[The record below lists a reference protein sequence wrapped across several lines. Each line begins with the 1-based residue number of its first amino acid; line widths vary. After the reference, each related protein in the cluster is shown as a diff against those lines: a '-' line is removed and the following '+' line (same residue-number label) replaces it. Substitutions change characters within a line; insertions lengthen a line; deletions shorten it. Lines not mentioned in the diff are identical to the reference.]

1 MLSTRKLRLAGILVV
16 LALVGIVA
24 ASATA
29 KTTVRKATTS
39 MTIWVDS
46 PQKPA
51 IDQSASA
58 WSAGKGV
65 NVTVLV
71 HAFGGIRD
79 DLKTVTPDNAPDIII
94 GPHDWVGDLATNGLI
109 EPLYPK
115 KSTLAQFPSYALNAF
130 SYGTAVKKLYGAPYG
145 LENVGLIVNTGL
157 VKVPTTFAQL
167 ESEALAFK
175 HKASGNIAIAVPQ
188 GSGGD
193 AYHMYPFFSGLGG
206 YVFGRNK
213 AGNLDPSNIG
223 VANSKFLK
231 NAGLIDKWNKE
242 GLINSK
248 IAYNDAKNAFLKK
261 QAAFWITGP
270 WESDTLK
277 SSGIKFKIVQMPK
290 IVFQSVPFLGVQGMM
305 VTKYST
311 AHGVDSLAKDF
322 VSNYMMQPAAQLSLA
337 NANGRAPANL
347 VAAKK
352 YSDPVLSA
360 FGKAGAGGVP
370 MPNIPQMGAV
380 WSELGGAWVK
390 ATKGTGAVPA
400 KTAFRTAA
408 RNIANKIG

>member
-1 MLSTRKLRLAGILVV
+1 MVSTRKLRLAGILVV
-16 LALVGIVA
+16 LALVGVLATTA
-24 ASATA
+24 AA
-29 KTTVRKATTS
+29 KTTRTHGTTI
-39 MTIWVDS
+39 TVWVDS

-51 IDQSASA
+51 IDASAAA
-58 WSAGKGV
+58 WSAGKGITV
-65 NVTVLV
+65 NVLV

-79 DLKTVTPDNAPDIII
+79 DLKTVSPDNAPDIII

-115 KSTLAQFPSYALNAF
+115 KATLSQFPSYALNAF

-145 LENVGLIVNTGL
+145 LENVGLVVNTGL
-157 VKVPTTFAQL
+157 AKVPTTFAQL
-167 ESEALAFK
+167 EKEALAFK
-175 HKASGNIAIAVPQ
+175 HKAAGNIAIAVPQ

-206 YVFGRNK
+206 YVFGTNK
-213 AGNLDPSNIG
+213 IGNLDPSNIG
-223 VANSKFLK
+223 VANANFIK

-248 IAYNDAKNAFLKK
+248 VDYNTAKNAWLKG

-277 SSGIKFKIVQMPK
+277 SSGKHFKIIQMPK
-290 IVFQSVPFLGVQGMM
+290 IVYQSVPFLGVQGMM
-305 VTKYST
+305 VTKYAA

-322 VSNYMMQPAAQLSLA
+322 VSNYMMQPSAQLSLA

-360 FGKAGAGGVP
+360 FGKAGVGGVP

>member
-24 ASATA
+24 TSAAA
-29 KTTVRKATTS
+29 KTTRASGTTI
-39 MTIWVDS
+39 TVWVDS

-51 IDQSASA
+51 IVASANA

-65 NVTVLV
+65 TVNVLV

-115 KSTLAQFPSYALNAF
+115 KATLAQFPSYALNAF

-145 LENVGLIVNTGL
+145 LENVGLVVNTSL
-157 VKVPTTFAQL
+157 EKVPTTFAQL
-167 ESEALAFK
+167 EKEALAFK

-206 YVFGRNK
+206 YVFGTNK
-213 AGNLDPSNIG
+213 VGNLDPSNIG
-223 VANSKFLK
+223 VANANFLK
-231 NAGLIDKWNKE
+231 NAALIDKWNKE

-248 IAYNDAKNAFLKK
+248 VDYNTAKNAFLQKK
-261 QAAFWITGP
+261 AAFWITGP

-277 SSGIKFKIVQMPK
+277 SSGLKFKIIQMPK
-290 IVFQSVPFLGVQGMM
+290 IVYQSVPFLGVQGMM
-305 VTKYST
+305 VTKYALT
-311 AHGVDSLAKDF
+311 HGVDSLALDF

-337 NANGRAPANL
+337 NANGRAPANI
-347 VAAKK
+347 VANKK
-352 YSDPVLSA
+352 YSDPVLSQ
-360 FGKAGAGGVP
+360 FGKAGVGGVP

-390 ATKGTGAVPA
+390 ATRGAGAVPA